1 MQKYRLYVRKMDDE
15 QQSQHSLSSN
25 FPGNSNLSSV
35 PRRMMIDHQGQMG
48 YPKFTEIPY
57 NSMGIQPGTMRNM
70 QNLNAS
76 MPLTSI
82 TMVPLH
88 NQTSQINNPLATL
101 AFGQTTLNG
110 PSNMRSLVLLPG
122 SSSLG
127 PREHL
132 PQQNDMKLGCGMMPQ
147 HAKLGHSSLVETTP
161 MGAHQ
166 RIQARLGTFGGSPVD
181 DFGMMNV
188 QNNNSFSN
196 MGNVGSVNRFNQPPP
211 LNHTSNYS
219 GLHLS
224 SSGGLYGMTQTGPLG
239 QAPSN
244 IILGHNRLSEIKKG
258 KMPIEMDVKDTPLP
272 PELNL
277 PDYSLDPFNNFTN
290 PFPNVIQ
297 EPDDLLME
305 SYSKVEGESLSDI
318 LKSSRIGNSSV
329 PQHFDDIDLE
339 IFKQVCGLLQ
349 HSTYINISLVKFST
363 DANISIF
370 RCP

>member
-1 MQKYRLYVRKMDDE
+1 MQKYRLYLRKMDDE
-15 QQSQHSLSSN
+15 QQLQCSLSSN
-25 FPGNSNLSSV
+25 FPGNSKLSSV
-35 PRRMMIDHQGQMG
+35 PHCRMIDYQGQSG
-48 YPKFTEIPY
+48 YPTFTEIPY
-57 NSMGIQPGTMRNM
+57 NSMGIQPGTMHNM
-70 QNLNAS
+70 QSLNTS

-82 TMVPLH
+82 TTVPLP

-101 AFGQTTLNG
+101 AFGQTKMNG
-110 PSNMRSLVLLPG
+110 PSNMQPLLLPG
-122 SSSLG
+122 GSSLG

-132 PQQNDMKLGCGMMPQ
+132 PQQHGMKLGCGMMPQ
-147 HAKLGHSSLVETTP
+147 HTKLGHSSLVDTMP
-161 MGAHQ
+161 MAHQ

-188 QNNNSFSN
+188 QNSNSFSN

-219 GLHLS
+219 GLQLS

-244 IILGHNRLSEIKKG
+244 IIPGHNRLSEIKKG

-272 PELNL
+272 PELNF
-277 PDYSLDPFNNFTN
+277 PDYSLDPFNKFTH

-349 HSTYINISLVKFST
+349 HSALDI
-363 DANISIF
+363 
-370 RCP
+370 